1 MKIFLSDIY
10 KKVKTQKVTQKG
22 EEYIVIRH
30 MDIVTTLIFRFV
42 DLLKYNKEYLN
53 ADENNMF
60 DLVGFINK
68 YIKFTDLLLTQ
79 KEAEHYNELCLNNY
93 RDIHIDS
100 TDNAGMED
108 KYCKIYKKDDI
119 EVLSYYNVENN
130 KHIYSLNMFNFVKI
144 LLFRSQ
150 TKAVIQT
157 IVNTLGLDKEQLRK
171 DYLKYKIN
179 NKKNNLLE
187 ILKRVDNLTDNSFIN
202 YQLHKDNSIKV
213 LKIIIEIAIEQLDNV
228 IKNNLNNALEVNGY
242 HIISQNLIEQKWIEN
257 GGATT
262 NIRRRLDTL
271 MAFNFIEIKDIDKE
285 NNDYLTQKV
294 KDVKTAKLQKYST
307 VISFNYINYIL
318 WDIVKSEYQDNKKL
332 IKANRIL
339 WNEYIFNKRRE
350 KHEEIEEYKRNREE
364 QLRATEESYNVF
376 EDFLSVVYR
385 MDYSIL
391 YFYI

>member
-376 EDFLSVVYR
+376 EDFLSVV
-385 MDYSIL
+385 
-391 YFYI
+391 